1 MIKALVIVESP
12 AKAKTINKILGPK
25 YTVKACMGHIRD
37 LPKGQFGVDIE
48 HGFQPDYR
56 VIPAK
61 KKILA
66 EILASLKKVDELY
79 LAPDP
84 DREGEAI
91 AWHLLKALRIP
102 EEGEAAAPVKPP
114 EPVVEPVET
123 PAAETADGKPAKRKR
138 RRKKADD
145 EPPPAVKV
153 FRVTFNEITKKA
165 VLEAFQHPSA
175 IAMERVH
182 AQQARRLLDRI
193 VGYKLSPLLWKKVGK
208 GLSAGRVQSVAVR
221 LVVEREK
228 EIGAFKPDEYW
239 SIGVTLATPEGGT
252 FLAELK
258 KKDGEEVAILNGA
271 AAKALVAEL
280 EKARYVLGAVSAKD
294 RAETPPPP
302 FTTSLLQQQASI
314 KLGFSTK
321 KTMMIAQQL
330 YEGLEIG
337 EEGAVGLIT
346 YMRTDSFR
354 IADEA
359 LVECRTYIPS
369 AFGEA
374 YLEPAPRVFP
384 TKASAQGAHEAIRPT
399 SVVRTPDDLR
409 SHLSEDQ
416 FRLYRLI
423 WKRFIST
430 QMAPARYR
438 VTDAT
443 IEASA
448 ADGPSRY
455 TLQAK
460 GRELLF
466 DGFTRVAGHRLRK
479 DEQLLPAMK
488 EGAALEPR
496 AFAPVQHFT
505 QPPPRYSEASLV
517 KALEKFGIGRPSTYA
532 PIISTIQERGYV
544 RQEMRKLYATEL
556 GTLVTEKLVAHF
568 GDILNTG
575 FTSQMESELDK
586 IEESHAKWE
595 DVLRNFHGAFEK
607 DLERATATM
616 ESAGGI
622 PPESHELCVKC
633 NAPMVIRW
641 NQSGKFLGCSAFPAC
656 KNTKSLGSP
665 ETGGITCE
673 KCGNPMVVKTGR
685 FGRFLACAGYPACKN
700 TRPFSTRTR
709 KVNIPPD
716 FKQECEK
723 CGKPIVVKY
732 GRRGGFLACSGYPD
746 CRNTKPFPKEWY
758 PKKEDQPKP
767 PEDVQE
773 TAEEAEANSNEEE
786 S

>member
-1 MIKALVIVESP
+1 MNKALVIVESP
-12 AKAKTINKILGPK
+12 AKAKTINKILGSK
-25 YTVKACMGHIRD
+25 FVVKACMGHIRD

-48 HGFQPDYR
+48 NGFRPEYR

-66 EILASLKKVDELY
+66 EIQSGLKKADALY

-91 AWHLLKALRIP
+91 AWHLLQALRIP
-102 EEGEAAAPVKPP
+102 EDGGATPPEKPPAPPP
-114 EPVVEPVET
+114 EPE
-123 PAAETADGKPAKRKR
+123 PAAGAEASKKKRKR
-138 RRKKADD
+138 KKKDD
-145 EPPPAVKV
+145 DTPGPAVKV
-153 FRVTFNEITKKA
+153 YRVTFNEITKKA
-165 VLEAFQHPSA
+165 VLEAFEHAGRIS
-175 IAMERVH
+175 MEKVH

-228 EIGAFKPDEYW
+228 EIAAFKPDEYW
-239 SIGVTLATPEGGT
+239 SIGVRLATPEDGT

-258 KKDGEEVAILNGA
+258 KKDGEEVAIPNEA
-271 AAKALVAEL
+271 TAKALVADL
-280 EKARYVLGAVSAKD
+280 EASQYTLASVSSKE
-294 RAETPPPP
+294 RTESPPPP

-359 LVECRTYIPS
+359 LAECRSYIPS

-374 YLEPAPRVFP
+374 YLEPSPRAYP
-384 TKASAQGAHEAIRPT
+384 SKASAQGAHEAIRPT
-399 SVVRTPDDLR
+399 SAVRTPEDLKP
-409 SHLSEDQ
+409 HLSDDQ
-416 FRLYRLI
+416 FRLYRMI
-423 WKRFIST
+423 WKRFVAT
-430 QMAPARYR
+430 QMSVARYR
-438 VTDAT
+438 VTDAS
-443 IEASA
+443 IEATA
-448 ADGPSRY
+448 PAGARY

-466 DGFTRVAGHRLRK
+466 DGYTRVAGHKLRK
-479 DEQLLPAMK
+479 DEQLLPTMQQ
-488 EGAALEPR
+488 GAALTPR
-496 AFAPVQHFT
+496 EFAPVQHFT

-517 KALEKFGIGRPSTYA
+517 KALEKHGIGRPSTYA

-575 FTSQMESELDK
+575 FTSRMETELDK
-586 IEESHAKWE
+586 VEEAEADWG
-595 DVLRNFHGAFEK
+595 DVLRSFHGTFEQHLGK
-607 DLERATATM
+607 AVEEM
-616 ESAGGI
+616 QSAGGI
-622 PPESHELCVKC
+622 PPETNDLCEKC

-641 NQSGKFLGCSAFPAC
+641 NQSGKFLGCSAFPNC

-665 ETGGITCE
+665 EAGGVTCE

-685 FGRFLACAGYPACKN
+685 FGRFLACAGYPNCRN
-700 TRPFSTRTR
+700 TRPYSARTR
-709 KVNIPPD
+709 RVNIPPD
-716 FKQECEK
+716 FKMDCEK

-746 CRNTKPFPKEWY
+746 CRNTKPFPKEWSA
-758 PKKEDQPKP
+758 KKEEAKP
-767 PEDVQE
+767 PEESQE
-773 TAEEAEANSNEEE
+773 TQEEEANNNEDE

>member
-1 MIKALVIVESP
+1 MTKALVIVESP

-25 YTVKACMGHIRD
+25 YMVKACMGHIRD

-48 HGFQPDYR
+48 NGFRPDYR

-66 EILASLKKVDELY
+66 EIQASLKKADALY

-91 AWHLLKALRIP
+91 AWHLLQALRIP
-102 EEGEAAAPVKPP
+102 GAGDAAPQDPPAAAPEPAPSGPPTGADAPKP
-114 EPVVEPVET
+114 
-123 PAAETADGKPAKRKR
+123 KRKR
-138 RRKKADD
+138 KKKE
-145 EPPPAVKV
+145 EPPGPAVKV
-153 FRVTFNEITKKA
+153 YRVTFNEITKKA
-165 VLEAFQHPSA
+165 VLEAFEHAGKIS
-175 IAMERVH
+175 MEKVY

-228 EIGAFKPDEYW
+228 EIAAFKPNEYW
-239 SIGVTLATPEGGT
+239 SIGVRLATPEGGT
-252 FLAELK
+252 FLAELRK
-258 KKDGEEVAILNGA
+258 RNDEETAIPNEA
-271 AAKALVAEL
+271 AAKALVADL
-280 EKARYVLGAVSAKD
+280 EKARYTLASVSSKE
-294 RAETPPPP
+294 RTESPPPP

-359 LVECRTYIPS
+359 MAECRAYIPK
-369 AFGEA
+369 AFGA
-374 YLEPAPRVFP
+374 PYLEPSPRVFP
-384 TKASAQGAHEAIRPT
+384 TKDSAQGAHEAIRPT
-399 SVVRTPDDLR
+399 SVARIPEDLKAY
-409 SHLSEDQ
+409 LTDDQ

-423 WKRFIST
+423 WKRFVST
-430 QMAPARYR
+430 QMSVARYR

-443 IEASA
+443 IDAV
-448 ADGPSRY
+448 ADDGTRY

-460 GRELLF
+460 GREMLF
-466 DGFTRVAGHRLRK
+466 DGYTRVAGHKLRK
-479 DEQLLPAMK
+479 DEQLLPTMT
-488 EGAALEPR
+488 EGAALSPR
-496 AFAPVQHFT
+496 EFLPVQHFT

-517 KALEKFGIGRPSTYA
+517 KALEKHGIGRPSTYA

-556 GTLVTEKLVAHF
+556 GTLVTDKLVAHF

-575 FTSQMESELDK
+575 FTSQMESELDRV
-586 IEESHAKWE
+586 EEAEAKWE
-595 DVLRNFHGAFEK
+595 DVLRSFHKAFER
-607 DLERATATM
+607 DLNKATEEM
-616 ESAGGI
+616 QSAGGI
-622 PPESHELCVKC
+622 PPETKDLCEKC
-633 NAPMVIRW
+633 GAPMVIRW

-665 ETGGITCE
+665 EAGGVVCE

-685 FGRFLACAGYPACKN
+685 FGRFLACAGYPACRN
-700 TRPFSTRTR
+700 TRPYSARTR
-709 KVNIPPD
+709 RVNIPPD
-716 FKQECEK
+716 FKQDCEK

-746 CRNTKPFPKEWY
+746 CRNTKPFPKEWAIR
-758 PKKEDQPKP
+758 KENAPKP
-767 PEDVQE
+767 PEE
-773 TAEEAEANSNEEE
+773 APESAEESEGSGSDDE

>member
-1 MIKALVIVESP
+1 MSKALVIVESP
-12 AKAKTINKILGPK
+12 AKAKTINKILGSK
-25 YTVKACMGHIRD
+25 FLVKACMGHIRD
-37 LPKGQFGVDIE
+37 LPKGKFGVDIE

-56 VIPAK
+56 IIPAK

-66 EILASLKKVDELY
+66 EIQESLKKADTLY

-102 EEGEAAAPVKPP
+102 EAGDAVPEAKPEPPP
-114 EPVVEPVET
+114 EPAPEAVSE
-123 PAAETADGKPAKRKR
+123 DGKPKR
-138 RRKKADD
+138 RRKRKAKVE
-145 EPPPAVKV
+145 EPPPNVQV

-165 VLEAFQHPSA
+165 VLDAFQHPA
-175 IAMERVH
+175 KIAMEKVH

-193 VGYKLSPLLWKKVGK
+193 VGYKISPLLWKKVGK

-228 EIGAFKPDEYW
+228 EIAAFKPDEYW

-258 KKDGEEVAILNGA
+258 KKDGEEVAIPNGST
-271 AAKALVAEL
+271 AKALVADL
-280 EKARYVLGAVSAKD
+280 EPAAYTLTGVSSKE
-294 RAETPPPP
+294 RQETPPPP

-359 LVECRTYIPS
+359 LAECRAYIPE
-369 AFGEA
+369 AFGA
-374 YLEPAPRVFP
+374 PYLEPSVRVFA
-384 TKASAQGAHEAIRPT
+384 TKASAQGAHEAVRPT
-399 SVVRTPDDLR
+399 SVARTPESLKT
-409 SHLSEDQ
+409 HLTDDQ

-423 WKRFIST
+423 WKRFVAT
-430 QMAPARYR
+430 QMAPSRFR
-438 VTDAT
+438 VTDAS
-443 IEASA
+443 IQAQA
-448 ADGPSRY
+448 PGGARY

-466 DGFTRVAGHRLRK
+466 DGFTKVAGQKLRK
-479 DEQLLPAMK
+479 DEQLLPPMK
-488 EGAALEPR
+488 EGAALQPK

-505 QPPPRYSEASLV
+505 LPPPRYSEASLV
-517 KALEKFGIGRPSTYA
+517 KALEKHGIGRPSTYA

-556 GTLVTEKLVAHF
+556 GTLVTDKLVAHF

-575 FTSQMESELDK
+575 FTSQMETELDK
-586 IEESHAKWE
+586 IEEAQAKWE
-595 DVLRNFHGAFEK
+595 DVLSNFHGAFEK
-607 DLERATATM
+607 DLERAAATM

-622 PPESHELCVKC
+622 PPENNELCVKC

-656 KNTKSLGSP
+656 KSTKSLGSP
-665 ETGGITCE
+665 EAGGVVCE
-673 KCGNPMVVKTGR
+673 KCGKPLVVKTGR
-685 FGRFLACAGYPACKN
+685 FGRFLACSGYPDCKN

-709 KVNIPPD
+709 KVNIPAD
-716 FKQECEK
+716 FKMDCEK
-723 CGKPIVVKY
+723 CGKPIIVKY

-758 PKKEDQPKP
+758 PKKEDQPKT
-767 PEDVQE
+767 PEDTQE
-773 TAEEAEANSNEEE
+773 TAEEAETNANEDE